1 MVLLRHTGGFEAIVS
16 EREPHSGRGRS
27 CGIKSSAEGRMVRC
41 VPIRAVWETAQSCP
55 SLNQLRQNG
64 KLLFNVRQTS
74 EAFSFRSG
82 LIKVLHKSK
91 CLLFPSLLNSLGRDH
106 FHTAPHERKK
116 AAVSV
121 RAKPD
126 VHPLPPPFSL
136 CE

>member
-1 MVLLRHTGGFEAIVS
+1 
-16 EREPHSGRGRS
+16 
-27 CGIKSSAEGRMVRC
+27 MVRC

-91 CLLFPSLLNSLGRDH
+91 CLLFSLSAKLLG
-106 FHTAPHERKK
+106 EG
-116 AAVSV
+116 
-121 RAKPD
+121 
-126 VHPLPPPFSL
+126 PFSHSPS
-136 CE
+136 